1 MKTRTYFLAA
11 AAACLLFFA
20 ASASAHKVSVF
31 AYADSEKI
39 YTESYFQNGDP
50 VANGG
55 LKVYDS
61 SDNLVAEGVTDNQGL
76 FSFEIPRADDFRI
89 VIDAGMGH
97 KSSFTLKKSSME
109 AEINSGGQP

>member
-11 AAACLLFFA
+11 AAACLLLFA

-31 AYADSEKI
+31 AYADSGKI

-50 VANGG
+50 VANGR

-61 SDNLVAEGVTDNQGL
+61 SDNLVAEGETDKQGL
-76 FSFEIPRADDFRI
+76 FAFEIPKADDFRV

-97 KSSFTLKKSSME
+97 KSSFILKKSRVE
-109 AEINSGGQP
+109 AEIKSGGKP